1 MYKLIVL
8 ALLLAGKLYGQDVTR
23 LHEKAVVVDSH
34 NDILTA
40 CIEKQVSMDAD
51 LRGKTQSDLS
61 RFKQGGVDV
70 QMFSV
75 WCDGNKPDPF
85 GWANRE
91 MDTLYAVAARNPDKI
106 AIVKSWKELQE
117 AIRQKKLAAMFGV
130 EGGHMIG
137 NDLQH
142 LEQLYNRGM
151 RYMTLT
157 WNNST
162 SWATSAM
169 DESTKKDSLAATHK
183 GLTDFGKEVVRK
195 MNELGVIVD
204 VSHVGEQTFWDV
216 IATSTRPVI
225 ASHSNVYPLC
235 PVFRNLEDDQIR
247 AIAKNGGVIQLNFF
261 SGFVDSNFQQKEK
274 AFMARHKTE
283 IDSLKRSGMQYEYA
297 VTTIMNQYP
306 AEATAARP
314 TLDMLLQHLD
324 YIVHQAGVDHV
335 GLGSDFDGISS
346 SPQQLDDVTSYPV
359 ITQALLKRGYSKRD
373 VKKILGGNFLRVLKA
388 NLRS

>member
-1 MYKLIVL
+1 
-8 ALLLAGKLYGQDVTR
+8 
-23 LHEKAVVVDSH
+23 
-34 NDILTA
+34 
-40 CIEKQVSMDAD
+40 
-51 LRGKTQSDLS
+51 
-61 RFKQGGVDV
+61 
-70 QMFSV
+70 
-75 WCDGNKPDPF
+75 
-85 GWANRE
+85 
-91 MDTLYAVAARNPDKI
+91 
-106 AIVKSWKELQE
+106 
-117 AIRQKKLAAMFGV
+117 
-130 EGGHMIG
+130 
-137 NDLQH
+137 
-142 LEQLYNRGM
+142 
-151 RYMTLT
+151 
-157 WNNST
+157 
-162 SWATSAM
+162 
-169 DESTKKDSLAATHK
+169 
-183 GLTDFGKEVVRK
+183 
-195 MNELGVIVD
+195 
-204 VSHVGEQTFWDV
+204 
-216 IATSTRPVI
+216 VI

-235 PVFRNLEDDQIR
+235 PVFRNLKDDQIR

>member
-1 MYKLIVL
+1 MYKPFLL

-91 MDTLYAVAARNPDKI
+91 MDTLYAVAGRNPDKI
-106 AIVKSWKELQE
+106 VIVKSWKELQQ

-130 EGGHMIG
+130 EGGHMIS

-216 IATSTRPVI
+216 IATSTKPVI

-235 PVFRNLEDDQIR
+235 PVFRNLKDDQIR

-283 IDSLKRSGMQYEYA
+283 IDSLKRAGMQYEYA

>member
-1 MYKLIVL
+1 
-8 ALLLAGKLYGQDVTR
+8 
-23 LHEKAVVVDSH
+23 
-34 NDILTA
+34 
-40 CIEKQVSMDAD
+40 
-51 LRGKTQSDLS
+51 
-61 RFKQGGVDV
+61 
-70 QMFSV
+70 
-75 WCDGNKPDPF
+75 
-85 GWANRE
+85 
-91 MDTLYAVAARNPDKI
+91 
-106 AIVKSWKELQE
+106 
-117 AIRQKKLAAMFGV
+117 
-130 EGGHMIG
+130 
-137 NDLQH
+137 
-142 LEQLYNRGM
+142 M

-216 IATSTRPVI
+216 IATSTKPVI

-235 PVFRNLEDDQIR
+235 PVFRNLKDDQIR

-283 IDSLKRSGMQYEYA
+283 IDSLKCSGMQYEYA

-306 AEATAARP
+306 AEATAARS

>member
-1 MYKLIVL
+1 
-8 ALLLAGKLYGQDVTR
+8 
-23 LHEKAVVVDSH
+23 
-34 NDILTA
+34 
-40 CIEKQVSMDAD
+40 MDAD

-91 MDTLYAVAARNPDKI
+91 MDTLYAVAGRNPGKI
-106 AIVKSWKELQE
+106 AIVQSWKELKQ

-130 EGGHMIG
+130 EGGHMIS

-169 DESTKKDSLAATHK
+169 DESTKKDSLTATHK

-216 IATSTRPVI
+216 IAASTKPVI
-225 ASHSNVYPLC
+225 ASHSNAYSLC
-235 PVFRNLEDDQIR
+235 PVFRNLKDDQIR

-306 AEATAARP
+306 AEAMAARP